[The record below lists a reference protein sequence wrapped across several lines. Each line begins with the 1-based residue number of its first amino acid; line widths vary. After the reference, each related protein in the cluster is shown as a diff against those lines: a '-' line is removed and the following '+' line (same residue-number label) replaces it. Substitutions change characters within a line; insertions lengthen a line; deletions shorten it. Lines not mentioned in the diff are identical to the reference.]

1 MQKRNDAVGLFWNE
15 EILIKEKKVREK
27 IVPPDPFWLEPG
39 YLPYLDEATADVFDE
54 FTDQELIEAQRAGD
68 TLFVDVECY
77 PNYFLVAFRS
87 YKCGKVLTFELT
99 PEKALDKDKL
109 RWVLMSFLTVGFN
122 TNSYDLPIIAIA
134 LAGATNLQLKDAT
147 WQIIVGGMRGYE
159 LLKMRKIKTLVIN
172 HIDLIEVAPLSASLK
187 MYAGRLHSKRMMDL
201 PFHPE
206 VFLSGD
212 QIIIVRWYCVN
223 DLEDTKD
230 LYEALI
236 EQLRLREKMS
246 AEYGIDLRSKSDA
259 QIAEAV
265 ITHQVQRL
273 TGHKPKVPIIAAGTG
288 YRYQVPSFLQYKSA
302 LMNWVLEQV
311 KQCYLVVDEHGK
323 IAMPRELSELEI
335 PINRSVYRMGVG
347 GLHSTEKR
355 AVHKSNEDYE
365 LVDRDVVSFYPL
377 IVLLTRLYPDHI
389 GTVFLEVYKQI
400 VDTRIRAKQ
409 AGDKITADALK
420 ITVNGTFGKLSS
432 PYSPVYSPRNGVHV
446 TITGQLVLLMLIERL
461 ELAGVEVVSANTDGI
476 VFKRPRARKAEVDGI
491 ITQWERDT
499 GFETEETLYKA
510 LYSRDVN
517 NYVAVTVDGKVKLK
531 GDYSNPWNDPKL
543 ALFRMHKNPE
553 AQICKT
559 AVVEYLTKDVPL
571 MTTIKA
577 CNDIREFVSVRKVSG
592 GAVKDKTF
600 LGKAIRWYY
609 STEEIGKIII
619 SAKGSKVPKSDGARP
634 LMLLPKSMP
643 ADVDYIRYEEI
654 AKDMLEN
661 LGVEYNVKLNLIDA

>member
-1 MQKRNDAVGLFWNE
+1 MQKRSDAVGLFWNE

-27 IVPPDPFWLEPG
+27 IVPPDQFWLYPD
-39 YLPYLDEATADVFDE
+39 YLPHLNEATTEVFDE
-54 FTDQELIEAQRAGD
+54 FTDAELIEAQRTGD
-68 TLFVDVECY
+68 TLMVDVECY
-77 PNYFLVAFRS
+77 PNYFLVAFKS
-87 YKCGKVLTFELT
+87 YLRGKVLTFELT
-99 PEKALDKDKL
+99 PEMPLDIDKL
-109 RWVLMSFLTVGFN
+109 RWVLLNFLTVGFN
-122 TNSYDLPIIAIA
+122 TNSYDLPIITLA

-159 LLKMRKIKTLVIN
+159 LLKMRRVKMIVVN

-187 MYAGRLHSKRMMDL
+187 MYSGRLHSKRMVDL

-206 VFLSGD
+206 TFLSD
-212 QIIIVRWYCVN
+212 VQITIVRWYCVN
-223 DLEDTKD
+223 DLDDTKD
-230 LYEALI
+230 LYDALI
-236 EQLRLREKMS
+236 EQIDLRKKMS

-273 TGHKPKVPIIAAGTG
+273 TGHKPKVPMIAVGTG
-288 YRYQVPSFLQYKSA
+288 YRYQVPHFLKYESA

-311 KQCYLVVDEHGK
+311 KQSYLVVDDGGK
-323 IAMPRELSELEI
+323 IAMPKELTNLEI

-355 AVHKSNEDYE
+355 AVHKTNDEYE
-365 LVDRDVVSFYPL
+365 LVDRDVVSFYPM

-389 GTVFLEVYKQI
+389 GPVFLEVYKQI
-400 VDTRIRAKQ
+400 VDRRIKAKQ

-432 PYSPVYSPRNGVHV
+432 LYSPVYSPRNGVHV
-446 TITGQLVLLMLIERL
+446 TISGQLVLLMLIERL
-461 ELAGVEVVSANTDGI
+461 EMDGVEVVSANTDGI

-517 NYVAVTVDGKVKLK
+517 NYVAVTTDGKVKLK

-553 AQICKT
+553 AQICKK

-571 MTTIKA
+571 MKTIKA
-577 CNDIREFVSVRKVSG
+577 CDDVREFVSVRKVSG
-592 GAVKDKTF
+592 GAVKDQTY

-609 STEEIGKIII
+609 STEELGKIII
-619 SAKGSKVPKSDGARP
+619 SSKGSKVPKSDGARP
-634 LMLLPKSMP
+634 LMLLPTTLP
-643 ADVDYIRYEEI
+643 VDIDYLRYEEI

-661 LGVEYNVKLNLIDA
+661 LGVEYNDKLNLIDG